1 MSTPDVRAFYV
12 SIGIELPERATL
24 NATVHCFAQPDAH
37 RHGDSSPSC
46 SVSLASGA
54 WNCHGCG
61 ARGGAYDAA
70 RDAGH
75 SPRSAMELLIAHGL
89 AEPRAADHR
98 PMDRRDR
105 QAPPARQPN
114 QAPAPPAITTLAA
127 GEEDIAAWA
136 AMLDDSGRLTRRL
149 ALERAWGI
157 RVTRQ
162 LQIGFDGARI
172 TIPVRDEQGALQGVC
187 RYDPFGPREPKML
200 ALPGTRLG
208 LIPHPVRIAQKYV
221 VLVEGPPDMIAA
233 RSCGLAAIAVPGTS
247 AWQPEWA
254 EQLTGK
260 HVTVVM
266 DCDPP
271 GRAAAAR
278 IAASLSAAG
287 IRVDAVDL
295 APGRSDGYD
304 LTDRILERR
313 RQHPGPLN
321 ARARRRAPPV
331 HPDRRPHP
339 NPGTRLQHPGESKM
353 TGDAG
358 QS

>member
-1 MSTPDVRAFYV
+1 MSTPNVTAFYA
-12 SIGIELPERATL
+12 SIGIELPARATL
-24 NATVHCFAQPDAH
+24 NATVRCFAQPDAH

-70 RDAGH
+70 LTTGH
-75 SPRSAMELLIAHGL
+75 TPRSAMELLITHSL
-89 AEPRAADHR
+89 AEPRAADYR
-98 PMDRRDR
+98 PTDR
-105 QAPPARQPN
+105 QAKHAPLARKAN
-114 QAPAPPAITTLAA
+114 RAPAPAA
-127 GEEDIAAWA
+127 VTPLTADEDDIASWA
-136 AMLDDSGRLTRRL
+136 AMLDDNGRLTRRL

-157 RVTRQ
+157 RVIRQ

-172 TIPVRDEQGALQGVC
+172 TIPVRDVHGALRGVL
-187 RYDPFGPREPKML
+187 RYAPFGPRDPKML
-200 ALPGTRLG
+200 DLPGSRLG

-247 AWQPEWA
+247 AWQPAWA
-254 EQLTGK
+254 EQLIGK
-260 HVTVVM
+260 QVTLVM

-271 GRAAAAR
+271 GRAAAAK

-287 IRVDAVDL
+287 IRVDVVDL

-313 RQHPGPLN
+313 RQRAGPLN
-321 ARARRRAPPV
+321 ARGVAGLIRPAPTVNHSRTRAPARNSQEV
-331 HPDRRPHP
+331 AR
-339 NPGTRLQHPGESKM
+339 
-353 TGDAG
+353 
-358 QS
+358 